1 MHVTRILA
9 IRHGETAWNRDARIQ
24 GQIDIPLNDTG
35 HWQAERTAA
44 ALADE
49 PIDALYSSDL
59 SRARQT
65 AEALARQ
72 RGLAVQTHPGLRERH
87 FGAFQGRTW
96 AELEQEHPDVVHA
109 WKTRVPDFAPPGGE
123 SLLALRARVEAT
135 FAELAGRHPG
145 QAIAVVAHGGVLD
158 ILYRAATRVDLQAP
172 RAWAMGNAA
181 IHRLLWSADSGFA
194 LLSWGDTRHL
204 EEADEAGPRD
214 EQAAA

>member
-1 MHVTRILA
+1 MHATRILA

-24 GQIDIPLNDTG
+24 GQLDIPLNDTG
-35 HWQAERTAA
+35 RWQAQRVAEALRHEPLAA
-44 ALADE
+44 V
-49 PIDALYSSDL
+49 YSSDL

-65 AEALARQ
+65 AEPLAQ
-72 RGLAVQTHPGLRERH
+72 AQGLPLQTDTGLRERC

-96 AELEQEHPDVVHA
+96 AELEREHPDVVRA
-109 WKTRVPDFAPPGGE
+109 WKAREPDFAPPGGE
-123 SLLALRARVEAT
+123 SLRALRERVEGT
-135 FAELAGRHPG
+135 FAALAARHLG

-158 ILYRAATRVDLQAP
+158 ILYRAAAHVDLQAP

-181 IHRLLWSADSGFA
+181 IHRVLWSRDGGFA

>member
-1 MHVTRILA
+1 MHVTRLIA

-24 GQIDIPLNDTG
+24 GQLDIPLNDTG
-35 HWQAERTAA
+35 RWQAQRVAQALRHEPLAA
-44 ALADE
+44 V
-49 PIDALYSSDL
+49 YSSDL
-59 SRARQT
+59 SRARDT
-65 AEALARQ
+65 AAPLAQAL
-72 RGLAVQTHPGLRERH
+72 GLPVHTHPGLRERC

-96 AELEQEHPDVVHA
+96 AELELEHPDVVQA

-123 SLLALRARVEAT
+123 SLLMLRERVERT
-135 FAELAGRHPG
+135 FTELAARHPG
-145 QAIAVVAHGGVLD
+145 QVIAVVAHGGVLD
-158 ILYRAATRVDLQAP
+158 ILYRAAARVDLQAP

-181 IHRLLWSADSGFA
+181 IHRVLWTADSGFA

>member
-65 AEALARQ
+65 AEAIARQ

-96 AELEQEHPDVVHA
+96 AELEQAHPDVVHA
-109 WKTRVPDFAPPGGE
+109 WKARVPDFAPPGGE
-123 SLLALRARVEAT
+123 SLLALRARVEAA
-135 FAELAGRHPG
+135 FAELAARHPG

-158 ILYRAATRVDLQAP
+158 ILYRAAARVDLQAP

-181 IHRLLWSADSGFA
+181 IHRLLWTADSGFA

>member
-1 MHVTRILA
+1 MHATRLFA

-24 GQIDIPLNDTG
+24 GQLDIPLNDTG
-35 HWQAERTAA
+35 RWQAQRVAQALRHEPLAA
-44 ALADE
+44 
-49 PIDALYSSDL
+49 IYSSDL
-59 SRARQT
+59 SRARTT
-65 AEALARQ
+65 AEPLAAAL
-72 RGLAVQTHPGLRERH
+72 GLTVQTHPGLRERH
-87 FGAFQGRTW
+87 FGVFQGRTW

-135 FAELAGRHPG
+135 FAELAARHPG

-158 ILYRAATRVDLQAP
+158 ILYRAAARVDLQAP

-181 IHRLLWSADSGFA
+181 IHRLLWTADSGFA